1 MKIKELLKKDGVTV
15 SFEVFPPKSEANY
28 ESIYNAAMNV
38 AALKPS
44 YMSVTYGAGGS
55 TSKSTVAIAGDIQK
69 KYDVCTIAH
78 LTCACADKENIHSA
92 IDEMKENPEGLIF
105 YDYNKKRKGSQYRKG
120 GIVETTQVNS
130 FFKRICAK
138 AGITGMG
145 QHSLRHT
152 FATRCIEAGVQ
163 PVVLKTWMGHT
174 DIHITLD
181 TYADVFNH
189 LNDSSQV
196 KLEDYLTGNE
206 KRRPTS
212 WRNS

>member
-1 MKIKELLKKDGVTV
+1 MRPILEEALAEARNNKAGTV
-15 SFEVFPPKSEANY
+15 
-28 ESIYNAAMNV
+28 
-38 AALKPS
+38 
-44 YMSVTYGAGGS
+44 
-55 TSKSTVAIAGDIQK
+55 
-69 KYDVCTIAH
+69 
-78 LTCACADKENIHSA
+78 
-92 IDEMKENPEGLIF
+92 F
-105 YDYNKKRKGSQYRKG
+105 YDYRKGDIIS
-120 GIVETTQVNS
+120 TQQVCY
-130 FFKRICAK
+130 FFRRVCDKYDLPYY
-138 AGITGMG
+138 G